1 MGELDGKVAVV
12 TGGSRGMGR
21 SALNLFAA
29 AGATVVT
36 CGRTQEDLD
45 KAVSELKDEFGVT
58 AYGIQTDIRD
68 GDSVDAFMA
77 EVEENCG
84 AIHML
89 VNNAGESSQRAA
101 AGATMQIQMTHQ
113 PDDPEL
119 PPGRFSEMKDSE
131 FLKAF
136 EQKALGMIRVSRAAL
151 PLLRKGGADGG
162 AAVVNI
168 VSTKGLQSPVR
179 VVTSGIAWAA
189 AMNFSKGLSYEL
201 APDNIRVNVLGVDRA
216 KTSQTEKSRE
226 RWAPDMT
233 MEEFEEWRCVGVP
246 FKRMGTSDEMAQAM
260 FFLATPRSSYITGQ
274 CLAIDGGAIRT
285 L

>member
-1 MGELDGKVAVV
+1 
-12 TGGSRGMGR
+12 
-21 SALNLFAA
+21 
-29 AGATVVT
+29 
-36 CGRTQEDLD
+36 
-45 KAVSELKDEFGVT
+45 
-58 AYGIQTDIRD
+58 
-68 GDSVDAFMA
+68 
-77 EVEENCG
+77 
-84 AIHML
+84 IHML